1 MEQIL
6 SNWCSLLVLLLGL
19 RLSSIE
25 HGRIGIG
32 PQDLFVLGDNGS
44 PDYLILMVD
53 FELVVLVDHGLEELA
68 DVVGV
73 ES

>member
-1 MEQIL
+1 MIL
-6 SNWCSLLVLLLGL
+6 FWLGGL
-19 RLSSIE
+19 GSIE

-32 PQDLFVLGDNGS
+32 PQKLLILGDNGS
-44 PDYLILMVD
+44 PDDFILMIDV
-53 FELVVLVDHGLEELA
+53 ELVALVDHGLEELA